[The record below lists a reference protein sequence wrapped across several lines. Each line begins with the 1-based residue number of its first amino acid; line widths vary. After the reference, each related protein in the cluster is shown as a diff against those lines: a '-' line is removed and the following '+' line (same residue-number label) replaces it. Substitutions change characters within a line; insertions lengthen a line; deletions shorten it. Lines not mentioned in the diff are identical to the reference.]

1 MWVKNNLFIAVTL
14 SLSGLFLLDCM
25 GIAIKYLRADYP
37 AAQLS
42 VFRNLFGMIPC
53 FIALYFSKDWHDRGR
68 KVVIKRWRFG
78 LARGLIMSFAQLCLY
93 TSYLYLPYALV
104 ATMEYTGPMMITL
117 LAIPLLGEKFG
128 WYKSLAVL
136 TGFIGI
142 IFIMQPWSE
151 SFNLYMLLPVMAAFG
166 YSLARVTALNFS
178 NDTPVPLINLYANI
192 GTLLCAILLVIT
204 FNMWENFK
212 NLYDVLILF
221 IMGIAGG
228 SGVLLL
234 IYGSRKAE
242 LSKIMPFD
250 YIEIFF
256 ALILG
261 WVFFKEWPV
270 DQLFPGALFIVA
282 GGIIIYL
289 RQMNFLKTRDRK
301 V

>member
-1 MWVKNNLFIAVTL
+1 MKSNLFLAVIL

-53 FIALYFSKDWHDRGR
+53 FIALYFSKDWHTNGR
-68 KVVIKRWRFG
+68 KLVIKRWRFG

-128 WYKSLAVL
+128 WYKSLAVI
-136 TGFIGI
+136 TGFVGI

-151 SFNLYMLLPVMAAFG
+151 NFNFYMLLPVMAAFG

-178 NDTPVPLINLYANI
+178 HDTPVPLINLYANI
-192 GTLLCAILLVIT
+192 GTVICAILLVIT

-212 NLYDVLILF
+212 SLYDLLILF
-221 IMGIAGG
+221 IMGFAGG

-261 WVFFKEWPV
+261 WVFFREWPV

-289 RQMNFLKTRDRK
+289 RQTNFFKTRERK
-301 V
+301 A

>member
-1 MWVKNNLFIAVTL
+1 MKNNLFIAVIL

-212 NLYDVLILF
+212 SLYDVLILF

-289 RQMNFLKTRDRK
+289 RQMNSLETRDRK

>member
-1 MWVKNNLFIAVTL
+1 VKNNLFLAVIL

-212 NLYDVLILF
+212 SLYDVLILF

-270 DQLFPGALFIVA
+270 DQLFPGALFIVS

>member
-1 MWVKNNLFIAVTL
+1 MKSNLFLAVIL

-212 NLYDVLILF
+212 SLYDVLILF

-261 WVFFKEWPV
+261 WIFFKEWPV
-270 DQLFPGALFIVA
+270 DQLFPGALFIVT

>member
-1 MWVKNNLFIAVTL
+1 MKSNLLLAVTL

-25 GIAIKYLRADYP
+25 GLAIKYLRNDYP

-53 FIALYFSKDWHDRGR
+53 FIALYFSQDWHNNGN
-68 KVVIKRWRFG
+68 KLVIKQWRLG
-78 LARGLIMSFAQLCLY
+78 LFRGVFVSVAQLCLY
-93 TSYLYLPYALV
+93 TSYLYIPFALV
-104 ATMEYTGPMMITL
+104 ATMEYTGPMMVTL

-128 WYKSLAVL
+128 WYKSFAVIS
-136 TGFIGI
+136 GFIGI
-142 IFIMQPWSE
+142 LLIMEPWSE
-151 SFNLYMLLPVMAAFG
+151 DFNIIILLPILAALG
-166 YSLARVTALNFS
+166 YSLARVTALNFTL
-178 NDTPVPLINLYANI
+178 DTPTPLINLYAQL
-192 GTLLCAILLVIT
+192 GTMVCSLLLVII

-212 NLYDVLILF
+212 NIYDIVVLL
-221 IMGIAGG
+221 IMGLAGG
-228 SGVLLL
+228 TGTLLL

-261 WVFFKEWPV
+261 WVFFREWPV
-270 DQLFPGALFIVA
+270 DQLFPGAFFIVI

-289 RQMNFLKTRDRK
+289 RQNYYKKQRERK
-301 V
+301 I

>member
-1 MWVKNNLFIAVTL
+1 MKNNLFLAVIL

-25 GIAIKYLRADYP
+25 GVAIKYLRGDYP

-53 FIALYFSKDWHDRGR
+53 FLVLYFSKERNKGENKIIIKQWRLGLFRG
-68 KVVIKRWRFG
+68 VFV
-78 LARGLIMSFAQLCLY
+78 SVAQLCLY
-93 TSYLYLPYALV
+93 TSYLYLPFALV
-104 ATMEYTGPMMITL
+104 ATMEYTGPIMVTI

-128 WYKSLAVL
+128 WYKSLAVIS
-136 TGFIGI
+136 GFIGI
-142 IFIMQPWSE
+142 VFIMEPWSE
-151 SFNLYMLLPVMAAFG
+151 DFNIIILLPVMAALG

-178 NDTPVPLINLYANI
+178 NDVSTPIINLYGQV
-192 GTLLCAILLVIT
+192 GTMICSIILVVT
-204 FNMWENFK
+204 FNMWADFK
-212 NLYDVLILF
+212 NSYDIFILLL
-221 IMGIAGG
+221 MGLAGG
-228 SGVLLL
+228 TGTLLL
-234 IYGSRKAE
+234 IYGSRRAE

-261 WVFFKEWPV
+261 WIFFREWPV
-270 DQLFPGALFIVA
+270 EELFPGAIFIIT

-289 RQMNFLKTRDRK
+289 RQTYYKKQRERK

>member
-1 MWVKNNLFIAVTL
+1 MKNNLFIAVIL

-212 NLYDVLILF
+212 SLYDLLILF
-221 IMGIAGG
+221 IMGFAGG

>member
-1 MWVKNNLFIAVTL
+1 MKNNLFIAVIL

-151 SFNLYMLLPVMAAFG
+151 SFNLYMLLPVVAAFG

-212 NLYDVLILF
+212 SLYDVLILF

-289 RQMNFLKTRDRK
+289 RQMDFLKTRDRK

>member
-1 MWVKNNLFIAVTL
+1 MKNNLFLAVIL

-212 NLYDVLILF
+212 SLYDVLILF

-261 WVFFKEWPV
+261 WIFFKEWPV

-289 RQMNFLKTRDRK
+289 RQNNLSKTRDRK

>member
-1 MWVKNNLFIAVTL
+1 MKNNLFIAVIL

-212 NLYDVLILF
+212 SLYDVLILF

-289 RQMNFLKTRDRK
+289 RQMNFLKT
-301 V
+301 

>member
-1 MWVKNNLFIAVTL
+1 MKNNLFLAVIL

-212 NLYDVLILF
+212 SLYDVLILF

-289 RQMNFLKTRDRK
+289 RQTNFIKTRERK
-301 V
+301 T

>member
-1 MWVKNNLFIAVTL
+1 MKNNLFLAVIL
-14 SLSGLFLLDCM
+14 SLSGLFLLDFM

-212 NLYDVLILF
+212 SLYDVLILF

>member
-1 MWVKNNLFIAVTL
+1 MKNNLFLAVIL

-53 FIALYFSKDWHDRGR
+53 FIALYFSKDWHANGR
-68 KVVIKRWRFG
+68 QLVIKRWRFG

-136 TGFIGI
+136 TGFVGI

-192 GTLLCAILLVIT
+192 GTVICAIILVIS

-212 NLYDVLILF
+212 SLYDLLILF
-221 IMGIAGG
+221 IMGFAGG

-289 RQMNFLKTRDRK
+289 RQTNFIKTRERK
-301 V
+301 A